1 MDAQMY
7 ECNEQPLLFKERE
20 ILNNLINTIA
30 FLVALRENLDDD
42 AISDF
47 TIYRD
52 SINWT
57 FSI

>member
-20 ILNNLINTIA
+20 ILNNLIDTIA

-47 TIYRD
+47 TNFISRLY
-52 SINWT
+52 
-57 FSI
+57 